1 LLLRHQY
8 HSQLAKDEHK
18 NLSESIRN
26 RLIQQLSHKK
36 NRLLKE
42 KEQLDIG
49 DSNALLLHP
58 NQFNLANP
66 ASPGGAHKRATR
78 NTGRRGGDQDDSGNI
93 AGTDRRKR
101 KALAEDIDGQ
111 SPAPAPRAD
120 LTSNTFSWRE
130 SNVRNN
136 YHQYEAPAYSI
147 DRLFTDKEL
156 QLAMNNAAISAT
168 NFLLK
173 EKIRSN
179 GQVNGDSNNDKL
191 PEGEEIVGISSSN
204 NNEVEMDD
212 DPNAVDMER
221 TISQSYHQTRGATK
235 NALLDLAVAAAR
247 ELPVGTALP
256 TYIPAIA
263 GGKANG
269 APVTATPLPIPDID
283 ADLSIFNNPNSPEN
297 SRETIKNSLAHL
309 GPMEYQ
315 YKAPNHLSDAP
326 ENFQSLLPTMG
337 GIPMS
342 AQSSMAGNSEGGAGM
357 SRQVSAM
364 GGIGMKR
371 TASGTGS
378 LLGVPENG
386 RKVRQRNI

>member
-1 LLLRHQY
+1 M
-8 HSQLAKDEHK
+8 
-18 NLSESIRN
+18 
-26 RLIQQLSHKK
+26 
-36 NRLLKE
+36 KE

-66 ASPGGAHKRATR
+66 ASPGGPHKRATR
-78 NTGRRGGDQDDSGNI
+78 NTGRRGGDQEDSGNM

-111 SPAPAPRAD
+111 SPGPAPRVD
-120 LTSNTFSWRE
+120 PTSNTFSWRE
-130 SNVRNN
+130 SNSRNI
-136 YHQYEAPAYSI
+136 YHQYGAPAYSI
-147 DRLFTDKEL
+147 DRLFTEKEL
-156 QLAMNNAAISAT
+156 QFAMNNAAISAT
-168 NFLLK
+168 NSLLK
-173 EKIRSN
+173 EKNRSN
-179 GQVNGDSNNDKL
+179 GLVNGDGNNEKQPD
-191 PEGEEIVGISSSN
+191 GEEPVGPSTAN
-204 NNEVEMDD
+204 NNELEMDED
-212 DPNAVDMER
+212 STAMDMER

-235 NALLDLAVAAAR
+235 NALLDLAAAAAR

-269 APVTATPLPIPDID
+269 APVTATPLQIPDVD
-283 ADLSIFNNPNSPEN
+283 ADLIIFNSPNSPEN
-297 SRETIKNSLAHL
+297 NREAIKNSLAYI

-315 YKAPNHLSDAP
+315 YRAPNHLGDAP
-326 ENFQSLLPTMG
+326 ENFPSLLPNIG
-337 GIPMS
+337 GVPMS
-342 AQSSMAGNSEGGAGM
+342 AQSSMAGHSEGGAAM
-357 SRQVSAM
+357 SRQASAI
-364 GGIGMKR
+364 GAIGMKR